1 MDLNRRYFL
10 KNLATGTAG
19 ITIVSPFIFNSC
31 NRKSAGGNFP
41 FFEYAKSY
49 NIGDYIPKD
58 QGGKFVQEEILGTEE
73 DAVIVEKIKEGVL
86 ERFYG
91 DPIDWG
97 RMEKTELE
105 KSVWLNRFYY
115 LPSFARLYYLHN
127 NKGALDFM
135 MRFIRKWIA
144 ENPREAEVKTSKYN
158 WYDMQVAWRAIH
170 LSWCYYLG
178 KKGLSNDDKTLIT
191 DSLKEHAT
199 ILLSHFGDQ
208 KLNEFNHQSH
218 GALAM
223 LYLGTLFPSLRDAQK
238 LIEGALRILKH
249 HIKNAFYD
257 DGGNVEQMF
266 GYYPFETHIFR
277 DTYLL
282 CQSNGIEPPEGI
294 KALLKKMSNYL
305 LTIAQPDGTMP
316 PVNDSFPMPVATT
329 LATLKDVFEDI
340 GNTEDSSSQYF
351 HETQIG
357 VIRNADKDKSWY
369 LLVNPATIIG
379 SHAHAGR
386 LAFTLWFDRQPVF
399 IDSGCC
405 NYDDPKLVDW
415 YRTTRA
421 HNTVLIDGKSDKE
434 TSSSKQWAAKRQ
446 TENKITDWIEDER
459 FTYCKMVS
467 PASEETNS
475 KVTWERIIAVVK
487 NSYTIIYDHFTAKE
501 QHSYEILFHTPP
513 VRVVPEET
521 KKSVL
526 IKSDNQIALIP
537 VAPGIYNNVDITEN
551 YTTVKGKNTLSPV
564 ISYQAK
570 GAEIHSVF
578 IVAPVKE
585 SASELNVKQEVLAD
599 GIGLIIE
606 HSSGQKD
613 TILITNTNA
622 DKFQYKGYQTSNR
635 MAVY

>member
-10 KNLATGTAG
+10 KNLAAGTAG

-31 NRKSAGGNFP
+31 NRKSVGGNFP
-41 FFEYAKSY
+41 FFKYAKPY

-58 QGGKFVQEEILGTEE
+58 QGGKFIQKEILGTEE
-73 DAVIVEKIKEGVL
+73 DAVIVEKIKDGVL
-86 ERFYG
+86 EKFYG
-91 DPIDWG
+91 NPIDWG

-127 NKGALDFM
+127 DKETLDFM

-144 ENPREAEVKTSKYN
+144 ENPRDAEVKTSKYN

-170 LSWCYYLG
+170 LSWCYFLG
-178 KKGLSNDDKTLIT
+178 ERGLSTDDKTLIT
-191 DSLKEHAT
+191 KSLEEHST

-223 LYLGTLFPSLRDAQK
+223 LYLGTLFPMLKDAQK
-238 LIEGALRILKH
+238 LIEGALRILGH
-249 HIKNAFYD
+249 HIKNAFYS

-294 KALLKKMSNYL
+294 KDLLKKMFNFL
-305 LTIAQPDGTMP
+305 VNIAQPDGTMP
-316 PVNDSFPMPVATT
+316 QVNDSFPMPVATT

-340 GNTEDSSSQYF
+340 GNAEDSSSQYF

-357 VIRNADKDKSWY
+357 VIRNANKDKNWY
-369 LLVNPATIIG
+369 LLVNPAKIIG

-386 LAFTLWFDRQPVF
+386 LAFTLWFNTQPVF

-405 NYDDPKLVDW
+405 NYDDPKLVEW
-415 YRTTRA
+415 YRTTQA

-434 TSSSKQWAAKRQ
+434 TSASKQWAAKRQ
-446 TENKITDWIEDER
+446 TENKITEWLEDEK
-459 FTYCKMVS
+459 FTYCKMIS
-467 PASEETNS
+467 PASDEANNN
-475 KVTWERIIAVVK
+475 VIWERIIAIVK
-487 NSYTIIYDHFTAKE
+487 ENYVIIYDHFITTD

-513 VRVVPEET
+513 LEVEADKA

-526 IKSDNQIALIP
+526 LKSENLLALIP
-537 VAPGIYNNVDITEN
+537 AKSEIYDSINISQN
-551 YTTVKGKNTLSPV
+551 YTAVKGKNTLSPV

-578 IVAPVKE
+578 VVAPVKE
-585 SASELNVKQEVLAD
+585 SASELNVKHEVQAD

-606 HSSGQKD
+606 HNTGQTD
-613 TILITNTNA
+613 TILIPNTNA
-622 DKFQYKGYQTSNR
+622 DTFQYKGYQTSNR